1 MAWRDRLRRRAA
13 GPDTADRPRRTEH
26 AGTGGPYGDGPDRS
40 TSGAPGSS
48 VPGDWDGGWRSTA
61 PPELTVARAP
71 IGVSDGLAFRAGLA
85 AWQNPSFDA
94 GLGHALL
101 PTAPTGLVR
110 GVTAPAAPQPT
121 RTGGGPLLLRA
132 LRPEG
137 ANGPEDGTSTTG
149 AATAGAPNAGAPNAG
164 SADAAARLPAAR
176 TPQVSRRTRPGARQ
190 AGPTPSA
197 VQPSAVQPSAVQ
209 RSAAQPSSVQP
220 SAAQRSRGDGGGRE
234 TVGTGPG
241 PEPAVARPGD
251 NSTVGKRRSGDISR
265 TRGITSAESPA
276 TLVPSRPPVQ
286 RAVEPGTGPVVT
298 PTDTGAGR
306 EPAAPHIP
314 LVRRVSVIPGA
325 TADGA
330 VARSASGGRVSRA
343 PSAASEPDS
352 GRASRPSAGSGGRT
366 QSGPAV
372 QRTATGTTGSRSAR
386 GDGQRETSRAPAAEV
401 SREAVR
407 LRPVGPLPI
416 VARRTAG
423 PVRRLPALRPITVPS
438 PGNGPSPEVPGPDTT
453 TTTAPAGSGTRPA
466 APAQRAVSPAPAQR
480 TAARAPLGAPLSEL
494 PPTSSPLAADAT
506 AVPPVPSTGSAP
518 GPALPVV
525 QRRSEGTAGTPA
537 PYTGGSK
544 GTAPVAPDATAN
556 RADAPDRTP
565 GRRSTARARGGLG
578 APLSELPPSAGP
590 AGSTVSGARA
600 PRTAPGPDVQRAP
613 ARQERSSGPAPALP
627 TTGRDRARTEDAPRA
642 SPLAAPLAQAGGGA
656 DAPLLSASDVQPR
669 LTPSNGASDIQ
680 RRLADRSSTG
690 GTALPGPTDHADGPA
705 GPLVTPSRS
714 AAPRHPA
721 GEGTREGPTGTTS
734 PTGTTGI
741 GRSAGTTSTTGSTG
755 TAGARTTS
763 AGGPHP
769 LAVTSVGTHSAPTAP
784 RTRTLSLLAAR
795 PLRLNTRAP
804 EGVAAPGASRT
815 GGRPV
820 VAARWPGTAA
830 PHRSGPVQRSSG
842 PSSAAP
848 AAPQVQRAAAGH
860 PGPGPVGRGVGGTGA
875 QGSVQRVPV
884 VRPAPPLRE
893 MTGEASPG
901 GAVPVRPLPVTA
913 PQAQALAGRPPV
925 TPAPALATRTV
936 PVVRPRTVP
945 PGPAPAAGGTGRAAR
960 PVQRDVTGVGTGT
973 GAGEGAGDVSVP
985 KGAPARAE
993 PEQGSAA
1000 TPAAPGRGAAGHA
1013 GIPQG
1018 SGAELDELARRL
1030 LDPMARLLRT
1040 ELRRGRD
1047 RTGRPYDGRR

>member
-13 GPDTADRPRRTEH
+13 GPDTADRPRRTER
-26 AGTGGPYGDGPDRS
+26 AGTGGPSGDGPDRS
-40 TSGAPGSS
+40 TPGAPGSS
-48 VPGDWDGGWRSTA
+48 VPVDWDGGWRGTA

-110 GVTAPAAPQPT
+110 GVTPPAAPQPT
-121 RTGGGPLLLRA
+121 RTGRGPLLLRA

-137 ANGPEDGTSTTG
+137 ANGPGNGTPTAGTP
-149 AATAGAPNAGAPNAG
+149 TAGAPTAGAPTAGAPNAG

-190 AGPTPSA
+190 AGPAP
-197 VQPSAVQPSAVQ
+197 
-209 RSAAQPSSVQP
+209 SAAQPSAVRP
-220 SAAQRSRGDGGGRE
+220 SAAQPSVAQRSRSDWGGSG
-234 TVGTGPG
+234 TVGAGPG
-241 PEPAVARPGD
+241 PEPAATRPGD
-251 NSTVGKRRSGDISR
+251 NSTVAKRRSADISR
-265 TRGITSAESPA
+265 TRGITSTESPA

-286 RAVEPGTGPVVT
+286 RAVEPGTSPVVT

-306 EPAAPHIP
+306 EPAPPHIP
-314 LVRRVSVIPGA
+314 LVRRVSVVPGA
-325 TADGA
+325 AADGA
-330 VARSASGGRVSRA
+330 VARSASGGRASRA

-352 GRASRPSAGSGGRT
+352 GRASRPSAGSGSRTPSGR
-366 QSGPAV
+366 AV
-372 QRTATGTTGSRSAR
+372 QRTATGTTGSRPAR
-386 GDGQRETSRAPAAEV
+386 EDGQREASRAPGAEV

-407 LRPVGPLPI
+407 LRPVGPSPT

-423 PVRRLPALRPITVPS
+423 PVRRLPALRPTTVPA
-438 PGNGPSPEVPGPDTT
+438 PGNGPGPESPGPDT
-453 TTTAPAGSGTRPA
+453 TTTAPAGSGARPA
-466 APAQRAVSPAPAQR
+466 APTQRTVSPGPAPR

-506 AVPPVPSTGSAP
+506 AVPPALSTGSAP

-537 PYTGGSK
+537 PYAGGSK
-544 GTAPVAPDATAN
+544 GTVPVVPDGTAN
-556 RADAPDRTP
+556 RADAPGRAS

-600 PRTAPGPDVQRAP
+600 PRTVPGPDVQRAP
-613 ARQERSSGPAPALP
+613 VRQDRSSGPTPALP
-627 TTGRDRARTEDAPRA
+627 TTDRDRTRTEDAPRA
-642 SPLAAPLAQAGGGA
+642 SPLAAPLAQAGGGS
-656 DAPLLSASDVQPR
+656 DAPLLSARDVQPR
-669 LTPSNGASDIQ
+669 LTPSTGASDVQ
-680 RRLADRSSTG
+680 RRLAVGSSTA
-690 GTALPGPTDHADGPA
+690 GTALPVPTDHADGPA
-705 GPLVTPSRS
+705 GPLVTPSRA
-714 AAPRHPA
+714 AAPSHPA
-721 GEGTREGPTGTTS
+721 GEGPTGTT
-734 PTGTTGI
+734 GT
-741 GRSAGTTSTTGSTG
+741 GRSAGTTSATGTAG

-763 AGGPHP
+763 TGGPRP
-769 LAVTSVGTHSAPTAP
+769 FAVTRVGTHSAPTAP

-804 EGVAAPGASRT
+804 EDVATPAASRS
-815 GGRPV
+815 GGSPV
-820 VAARWPGTAA
+820 VAARWPGTPA
-830 PHRSGPVQRSSG
+830 PHRSGPAQHSSG
-842 PSSAAP
+842 PFSVAP
-848 AAPQVQRAAAGH
+848 AAPQVQRSAAGH
-860 PGPGPVGRGVGGTGA
+860 PGPGPVGRGVGGTGT
-875 QGSVQRVPV
+875 QGSVPRVPV
-884 VRPAPPLRE
+884 VRPAPPLRGT
-893 MTGEASPG
+893 TGEASPG
-901 GAVPVRPLPVTA
+901 GGVPVRRLPVTA

-925 TPAPALATRTV
+925 TPAPAHATRTV

-945 PGPAPAAGGTGRAAR
+945 PGPAPAAGGTGRAAP
-960 PVQRDVTGVGTGT
+960 PVQRDVT

-985 KGAPARAE
+985 KGVPARAE
-993 PEQGSAA
+993 PEQRSAA

-1013 GIPQG
+1013 GTPQG